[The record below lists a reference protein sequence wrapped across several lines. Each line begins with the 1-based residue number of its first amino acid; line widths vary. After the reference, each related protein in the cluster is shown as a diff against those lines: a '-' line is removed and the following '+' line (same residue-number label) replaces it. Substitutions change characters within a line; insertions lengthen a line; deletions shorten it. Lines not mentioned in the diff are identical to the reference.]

1 MTIRIFARACAVLM
15 LASCTNQ
22 TPKPAAISASDA
34 NPLDSFLAGFKERSL
49 PLSLSICSQIDDADV
64 PKRAFDSSLD
74 ARFDIATHV
83 HYGRIATNGDYT
95 AIITLIPADCALPLI
110 TTIDK
115 KGVLID
121 SKLLYLEGGGG
132 ADAGYRYYSQ
142 VKINKDFSLSSIDT
156 IVFFDIDSSRGG
168 DPLQGGKSQRI
179 ERSKTGKLCTDG
191 KIQLSAMKCDTTI
204 TIIDTA
210 TYTYR

>member
-1 MTIRIFARACAVLM
+1 MTIRIFAFACGMLM
-15 LASCTNQ
+15 LDSCTN
-22 TPKPAAISASDA
+22 PASNTAATASGD

-49 PLSLSICSQIDDADV
+49 PLSLSICGQIDGADV
-64 PKRAFDSSLD
+64 PIRSFDSSLD

-95 AIITLIPADCALPLI
+95 AIITLIPADCALPRI

-115 KGVLID
+115 KGALID

-142 VKINKDFSLSSIDT
+142 VRINKDFSLSSVDT
-156 IVFFDIDSSRGG
+156 MIFFDYDSMTGN
-168 DPLQGGKSQRI
+168 PLQGGKSQRI
-179 ERSKTGKLCTDG
+179 VRSKTGKFCTDG
-191 KIQLSAMKCDTTI
+191 KIQLSEMKCDTTI
-204 TIIDTA
+204 TIIDTS